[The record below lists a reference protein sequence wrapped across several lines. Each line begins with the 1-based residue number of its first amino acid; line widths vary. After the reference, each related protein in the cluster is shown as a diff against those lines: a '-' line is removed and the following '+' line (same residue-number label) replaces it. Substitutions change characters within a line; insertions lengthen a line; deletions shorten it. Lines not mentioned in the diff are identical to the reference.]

1 MTPGSTR
8 TARLLLANGRLFH
21 GRAHGANAVAV
32 GELAFHTGLSG
43 WQEMLSDPSYTGQL
57 LVLTMPHVGVTGVLP
72 DDLESGGIRAAG
84 LLGRNLCA
92 VPSGARGGEPLSR
105 WLEEE
110 GVPALEGL
118 DTRSLV
124 HVLREEG
131 ACNAILSCG
140 DEPLEELRGRL
151 DAAPSMEGLDLTG
164 VAGCRHAW
172 ELPAQEPRFRVA
184 VLDCGVKFS
193 ILAELSRRGCTLGVF
208 PPSTPA
214 GELLSWRPDGV
225 FISNGP
231 GDPAAAAGPLACLRG
246 LPASLPVFGICLG
259 HQLLALLAGA
269 STYKLPFGHRGANHP
284 VQRLADG
291 GVWITSQNHGFA
303 VSLTRFPGELQVTH
317 LSLNDGSVEGLRFTD
332 RPWFS
337 VQFHPEAAP
346 GPREARACFEQFI
359 ALLER
364 HAAGGRH
371 ACAH

>member
-1 MTPGSTR
+1 MTPAPHR
-8 TARLLLANGRLFH
+8 PARLLLANGRLFH
-21 GRAHGANAVAV
+21 GRARGARASVT
-32 GELAFHTGLSG
+32 GELAFHTGLTG

-57 LVLTMPHVGVTGVLP
+57 LVLTMPHAGVTGVLP
-72 DDLESGGIRAAG
+72 DDLESDGIRAAG
-84 LLGRNLCA
+84 LCCRNLCGA
-92 VPSGARGGEPLSR
+92 PSGARGGGPLPR

-131 ACNAILSCG
+131 ACNGILSCG

-151 DAAPSMEGLDLTG
+151 AEAPSMEGLDLTG
-164 VAGCRHAW
+164 VAGSRHAW
-172 ELPAQEPRFRVA
+172 ELPAEEPRFRVA
-184 VLDCGVKFS
+184 VLDCGVKTS

-208 PPSTPA
+208 PPATPA
-214 GELLSWRPDGV
+214 ADLLAWRPDGV
-225 FISNGP
+225 FLSNGP
-231 GDPAAAAGPLACLRG
+231 GDPAAAAGPRACLAG
-246 LPASLPVFGICLG
+246 LPRELPVFGICLG
-259 HQLLALLAGA
+259 HQLLALAAGA
-269 STYKLPFGHRGANHP
+269 LTYKLPFGHRGANHP

-303 VSLTRFPGELQVTH
+303 VSAQGLPGTLAVTH

-346 GPREARACFEQFI
+346 GPREARACFDEFI
-359 ALLER
+359 HLLER
-364 HAAGGRH
+364 HAGGRH
-371 ACAH
+371 ARTH